1 MNIFR
6 YCSENHAFILIDGRN
21 ISTERFRKPST
32 AKMLCAVNETEA
44 IVILESDPGCD
55 FRMSVAGGEDST
67 GVTGTADAGVA
78 DAGVTDAEVA
88 DAGVA
93 EAGDRAR
100 ACAVAFADLLGLKPR
115 GGAFTYGTAAPS
127 KTFTFIDAGPGAGD
141 AARLFSAEVL
151 THFGESKIISL
162 NGQPGLETI
171 CEGEL

>member
-55 FRMSVAGGEDST
+55 FRMSVAGGEDS
-67 GVTGTADAGVA
+67 AGVA
-78 DAGVTDAEVA
+78 DAGDH
-88 DAGVA
+88 
-93 EAGDRAR
+93 AR

-141 AARLFSAEVL
+141 ATRLFSAEVL

>member
-55 FRMSVAGGEDST
+55 FRMSVAGGEDSA
-67 GVTGTADAGVA
+67 GVADAGVADAEVA
-78 DAGVTDAEVA
+78 DAGVTDAE
-88 DAGVA
+88 
-93 EAGDRAR
+93 DRAR

-115 GGAFTYGTAAPS
+115 SGAFTYGTAAPS

>member
-44 IVILESDPGCD
+44 IVILESDPSCD
-55 FRMSVAGGEDST
+55 FRMSVAGGEDS
-67 GVTGTADAGVA
+67 AGVA
-78 DAGVTDAEVA
+78 DAGVA
-88 DAGVA
+88 D
-93 EAGDRAR
+93 AGDRAR

>member
-21 ISTERFRKPST
+21 ISTERFRKLST

-55 FRMSVAGGEDST
+55 FRMSVAGGEDSAR
-67 GVTGTADAGVA
+67 VADAEVADAGVA
-78 DAGVTDAEVA
+78 DAGVA
-88 DAGVA
+88 DAG
-93 EAGDRAR
+93 DHAR